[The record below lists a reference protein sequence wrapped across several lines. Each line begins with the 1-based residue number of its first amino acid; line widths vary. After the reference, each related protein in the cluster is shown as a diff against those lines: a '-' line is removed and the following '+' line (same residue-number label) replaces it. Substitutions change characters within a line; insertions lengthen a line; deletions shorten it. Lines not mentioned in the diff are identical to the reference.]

1 MTGRPNGAPVSRP
14 TSSLRN
20 PPHWFRVA
28 FTAFAAIIFAWTIA
42 NLLWLPTNTVFTVIR
57 LVAILIVVVGYALGW
72 QYQSAATR
80 AAREARVQ
88 RQVDRNEQRT
98 VARNAGR
105 KPRK

>member
-1 MTGRPNGAPVSRP
+1 MTDRNPAPDNRPAVG
-14 TSSLRN
+14 LRN
-20 PPHWFRVA
+20 PPPWFRVA
-28 FTAFAAIIFAWTIA
+28 FTAFAVTVFAWTIA
-42 NLLWLPTNTVFTVIR
+42 NLLWLPSNHTLTILR
-57 LVAILIVVVGYALGW
+57 LVAILLVVVGYALGW

-98 VARNAGR
+98 LARTTAR